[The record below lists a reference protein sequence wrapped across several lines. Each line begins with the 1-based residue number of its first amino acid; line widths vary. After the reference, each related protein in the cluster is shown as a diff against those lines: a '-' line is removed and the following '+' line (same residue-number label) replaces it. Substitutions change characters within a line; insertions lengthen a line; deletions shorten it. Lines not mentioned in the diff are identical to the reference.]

1 MFTECSINTG
11 GVSDLIFVYEA
22 SEHRVL
28 WSSGITGDTG
38 LSVMKVMGR
47 KLVTSSLSQ
56 PETHQM
62 RSQNVIICSP
72 VCLHLRVFTM
82 INSGLSPHIC
92 VAMVRPWLVSVY
104 LSGII
109 PVSPHSPDLTL
120 ATAQTWPRSVHCS
133 SRLSRAGWKWSC
145 AHIPHWPVVTQTSP
159 MAVKWKYFRQSSSC
173 LSCHLILL
181 AIRGGWLFCCFD
193 SFFVYCFPGLALI
206 LITSRHS
213 GPVWRSPAPQLVAA
227 LGKIT
232 PLVMFV
238 ARLPGIWASWQHH
251 TLAGGVGPG
260 TSHKWREQR
269 IL

>member
-1 MFTECSINTG
+1 
-11 GVSDLIFVYEA
+11 
-22 SEHRVL
+22 
-28 WSSGITGDTG
+28 
-38 LSVMKVMGR
+38 
-47 KLVTSSLSQ
+47 
-56 PETHQM
+56 M

-120 ATAQTWPRSVHCS
+120 ATHWPDLTKICSLQFKAVKSRVKMVHCS
-133 SRLSRAGWKWSC
+133 HSSLTCCHSDISQGW
-145 AHIPHWPVVTQTSP
+145 PSP

-193 SFFVYCFPGLALI
+193 SFFVYCFPCAALI

-213 GPVWRSPAPQLVAA
+213 GPGWRSSAPQLVAA

-269 IL
+269 TFMESTQSFFYPESLYLFCPFPRLPESRQKY

>member
-1 MFTECSINTG
+1 MIIRDHG
-11 GVSDLIFVYEA
+11 W
-22 SEHRVL
+22 HR
-28 WSSGITGDTG
+28 
-38 LSVMKVMGR
+38 SVCHESHGKKVGHI
-47 KLVTSSLSQ
+47 LSQ

-109 PVSPHSPDLTL
+109 PVSPHSPDLTP
-120 ATAQTWPRSVHCS
+120 ATGQTWPRSVHCS
-133 SRLSRAGWKWSC
+133 SRLSRAGWKWST

-173 LSCHLILL
+173 LSCHLILP

-193 SFFVYCFPGLALI
+193 SFFVYCFPCAALI

-213 GPVWRSPAPQLVAA
+213 GPGWRSSACCCS
-227 LGKIT
+227 G
-232 PLVMFV
+232 
-238 ARLPGIWASWQHH
+238 
-251 TLAGGVGPG
+251 
-260 TSHKWREQR
+260 
-269 IL
+269 